1 MRTTSLLKE
10 SRKMKALTLAAAFAA
25 LATQTFAGGPTIVE
39 PDPMPDVMPAPVVA
53 HDWSGPYVGL
63 SYGRFSGDFSA
74 TIGLATFPSVYEANK
89 RPGVFAGYNFQ
100 RGQLVFGGELGY
112 SNTSM
117 LIVADGDDFLDSVID
132 LRGRVGY
139 SLGKALVYGS
149 VGYSRGEMTINGTD
163 NPTVSGASLG
173 VGVDVKVTQ
182 KLSVGIDYT
191 SRNLSGTNDNPANTF
206 DIDTTVKSVGLRVGL
221 SF

>member
-1 MRTTSLLKE
+1 
-10 SRKMKALTLAAAFAA
+10 MKISLAAAA
-25 LATQTFAGGPTIVE
+25 LAVLSGPALAGGPTMVAD
-39 PDPMPDVMPAPVVA
+39 DPMPQAMAAPAPM

-63 SYGRFSGDFSA
+63 SYGRFSGDFSTTVGLT
-74 TIGLATFPSVYEANK
+74 TIPFVYEANK
-89 RPGVFAGYNFQ
+89 VAGVFAGYNFQ
-100 RGQLVFGGELGY
+100 RGNLVFGGELGY

-117 LIVADGDDFLDSVID
+117 LIVADGDDFLDSLID

-149 VGYSRGEMTINGTD
+149 LGFSRGEMTINGID
-163 NPTVSGASLG
+163 NPTVSGASVG
-173 VGVDVKVTQ
+173 VGVDVMISQ
-182 KLSVGIDYT
+182 KLFVGVDYT

-206 DIDTTVKSVGLRVGL
+206 DMDTTVKSVGLRVGL